1 MKAYQI
7 EKFGIENLRV
17 SDVDLPSPAAGEVLV
32 KLHAASLNYRDMMMI
47 DGTYNPRLKLPLVP
61 FSDGAGEVV
70 AVGDGG
76 TRWKVGDR
84 VCPIFMQGWI
94 GGELDHKKSKTTLG
108 GDLDGCLREFG
119 VFHEDGLVRMPEDL
133 SYEEASCLPC
143 AGVTAWNALMVSGD
157 LKKGESVLIQGT
169 GGVSMFALQ
178 FAKMVG
184 AHVIVTS
191 SSDDK
196 LAKAKALGAD
206 ETINYRQ
213 HEDWDKVVLELTNK
227 RGVDH
232 VVEVGGPGT
241 LSRSM
246 KAVKMAGHI
255 AVIGVVAGAGE
266 FTNVPIFMKAIKMI
280 GVFVGSRV
288 MFGEMNATI
297 ERSNTKVVIDKV
309 FSFEKTREA
318 IEYMR
323 SANHFGKIV
332 ISIP

>member
-1 MKAYQI
+1 MKVYQI

-17 SDVDLPSPAAGEVLV
+17 SDVDLPSPAAGEVLI

-61 FSDGAGEVV
+61 FSDGAGEVT
-70 AVGDGG
+70 AVGEAV

-178 FAKMVG
+178 FAKMAG

-266 FTNVPIFMKAIKMI
+266 FTNVPIFMKALRMI

-288 MFGEMNATI
+288 MFEEMNAAI
-297 ERSNTKVVIDKV
+297 ERTNTKPVIDKV
-309 FSFEKTREA
+309 FTFEKTREA

>member
-7 EKFGIENLRV
+7 EKFGIENLGV

-32 KLHAASLNYRDMMMI
+32 KLRAASLNYRDMMMI

-61 FSDGAGEVV
+61 FSDGAGEVTAIGE
-70 AVGDGG
+70 AV
-76 TRWKVGDR
+76 TRWEVGDR
-84 VCPIFMQGWI
+84 VCPIFMLGWI
-94 GGELDHKKSKTTLG
+94 DGELEHRKSKTTLG

-119 VFHEDGLVRMPEDL
+119 VFHEESLVRIPERL

-143 AGVTAWNALMVSGD
+143 AGVTAWNALMVSGN

-178 FAKMVG
+178 FAKMLDCY
-184 AHVIVTS
+184 AIVTS

-266 FTNVPIFMKAIKMI
+266 FTNVPIFMKALKMI

-288 MFGEMNATI
+288 MFEEMNAAI
-297 ERSNTKVVIDKV
+297 ERTNTKPVIDRV
-309 FSFEKTREA
+309 FTFEKTREA